1 MDALRAAV
9 PYAAYGFVSL
19 VGLTARL
26 SVEGEEHLEA
36 ARSGGAFIYA
46 FWHQRQVF
54 FTWTHRDVG
63 ATVLVSRSKDG
74 ELIARTMELS
84 RIASARGSSS
94 RGGVAAT
101 KELLDLLASG
111 RSVGITPDGPK
122 GPAREVKPGVLAL
135 ARLSGA
141 PILPLSCATSRRIVL
156 EKSWDKFHVPLP
168 FSRAAVVH
176 APLLKVG
183 AGDSDE
189 TAARELKA
197 RLDAATARAD
207 ALVA

>member
-26 SVEGEEHLEA
+26 RVEGGEHLAEA
-36 ARSGGAFIYA
+36 ERAGPFIYA

-54 FTWTHRDVG
+54 FTWTHRGVG
-63 ATVLVSRSKDG
+63 ATVLVSRSRDG

-84 RIASARGSSS
+84 RIGSARGSSS
-94 RGGVAAT
+94 RGGAAAT
-101 KELLDLLASG
+101 KELVDLLGSG
-111 RSVGITPDGPK
+111 RRVGITPDGPK

-141 PILPLSCATSRRIVL
+141 PILPLSCATSRRWVL
-156 EKSWDKFHVPLP
+156 EKAWDRFHVPLP

-176 APLLKVG
+176 GPLLRV
-183 AGDSDE
+183 AQGDDE
-189 TAARELKA
+189 AALARELKA
-197 RLDAATARAD
+197 RLDSATDRAD
-207 ALVA
+207 ELVA